1 MLLRSCPGWLNLFQ
15 LNVWLLE
22 VACSYKLFKQRG
34 ESIDKGELIV
44 EKNVAVAVAITATV
58 CQCKPVS
65 KSLTTTFSRKFWK
78 KDFEATID
86 LKTSSQLTFTYSKL
100 TIETLEKTVK
110 LKLKIRTLEWRHWRH
125 YGVFIVNF

>member
-1 MLLRSCPGWLNLFQ
+1 M
-15 LNVWLLE
+15 
-22 VACSYKLFKQRG
+22 ACNDKLFKQRG

-44 EKNVAVAVAITATV
+44 EKNVAVAVATTAVAITATV

-65 KSLTTTFSRKFWK
+65 KSLTTTFSRKFRK

-110 LKLKIRTLEWRHWRH
+110 LKLKIKTLEPRH
-125 YGVFIVNF
+125 

>member
-1 MLLRSCPGWLNLFQ
+1 M
-15 LNVWLLE
+15 
-22 VACSYKLFKQRG
+22 ACSYKLFKQRG

-58 CQCKPVS
+58 CQRKPVS
-65 KSLTTTFSRKFWK
+65 KSLTTTFYRKFRK

-100 TIETLEKTVK
+100 TIETPEKIVK
-110 LKLKIRTLEWRHWRH
+110 LKLKIKTLEDIIDVTILFSFLTFNIF
-125 YGVFIVNF
+125 YTFF

>member
-1 MLLRSCPGWLNLFQ
+1 M
-15 LNVWLLE
+15 
-22 VACSYKLFKQRG
+22 ACNDKLFKQRG

-44 EKNVAVAVAITATV
+44 EKNVAVAVAITAVAITATA

-65 KSLTTTFSRKFWK
+65 KSLTTTFSRKFRK

-86 LKTSSQLTFTYSKL
+86 RKTSSQLTFTYSKL

-110 LKLKIRTLEWRHWRH
+110 LKLKIKTLERR
-125 YGVFIVNF
+125 Y